1 VFSGRPR
8 LEAIPSSTHRRGR
21 TVGAGANADSIS
33 LSLVDDTMGGAL
45 LESLI
50 LVGVIALL
58 SMQAFIGFGSKV
70 EKTMQDQAL
79 DTAKMGL

>member
-1 VFSGRPR
+1 V
-8 LEAIPSSTHRRGR
+8 
-21 TVGAGANADSIS
+21 
-33 LSLVDDTMGGAL
+33 SLVHDTMGGAL

-58 SMQAFIGFGSKV
+58 SMQAFIGFGGKV

>member
-1 VFSGRPR
+1 MFSGRPR
-8 LEAIPSSTHRRGR
+8 LEATPSSTHRRGR
-21 TVGAGANADSIS
+21 TIRAGADADPIS
-33 LSLVDDTMGGAL
+33 LSLVDDTIGGAL

-58 SMQAFIGFGSKV
+58 SVEAFVGFGGKV

>member
-1 VFSGRPR
+1 VDP
-8 LEAIPSSTHRRGR
+8 
-21 TVGAGANADSIS
+21 IS
-33 LSLVDDTMGGAL
+33 LSLVHDTIGGAL

-58 SMQAFIGFGSKV
+58 SMQAFIGFGGKV

>member
-1 VFSGRPR
+1 
-8 LEAIPSSTHRRGR
+8 LD
-21 TVGAGANADSIS
+21 ADPVS
-33 LSLVDDTMGGAL
+33 LSLVNDTVGGAL

-58 SMQAFIGFGSKV
+58 SMQAFSGFGGKV
-70 EKTMQDQAL
+70 EKTMRDQAI